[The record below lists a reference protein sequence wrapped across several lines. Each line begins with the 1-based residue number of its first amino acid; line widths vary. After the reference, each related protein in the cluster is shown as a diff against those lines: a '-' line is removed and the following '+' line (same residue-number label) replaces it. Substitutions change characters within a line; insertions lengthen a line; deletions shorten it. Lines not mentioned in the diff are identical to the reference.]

1 MELRLAGLVVAGM
14 RIMVLEVWLLD
25 LWKEEM
31 RDLRSE
37 STEV

>member
-37 STEV
+37 RTEV

>member
-1 MELRLAGLVVAGM
+1 VELRLAGLVVAGM

-37 STEV
+37 RTEV